1 MQEGRSYIKDLGD
14 FTNKVKDLQNIPEA
28 VGFVPHKVRLG
39 NIVGNIN
46 RYCIL

>member
-14 FTNKVKDLQNIPEA
+14 FINKVKHLQNIPEA
-28 VGFVPHKVRLG
+28 VVFVPHKVRLG

-46 RYCIL
+46 TY